1 MGLPKA
7 AMFGWPVATEK
18 GLLFASWVCQPTL
31 CHTGTLVNAGH

>member
-18 GLLFASWVCQPTL
+18 GLLFASRVCQPTL
-31 CHTGTLVNAGH
+31 CRTDTLLKAGH